1 VESAG
6 IQESDAKSLA
16 GLSSVYQAAASQV
29 SLSKRRG
36 DVAEVARLNTTVG
49 QPAYRAFDTRLSAL
63 LGAAAQ
69 SSEGGVVV
77 TFVLSLVTVMAAGI
91 VVVLLAGFARRR
103 RPHLLHATAAAGEL
117 AEVVR
122 VTAESEVSFRSL
134 FEENPQPMF
143 VWNPEGYDPARDHWQ
158 LLSVNKAALALYG
171 YPRDEFLVLSPSQLW
186 EAESRAMSSPE
197 LAAAAAGRLHFE
209 NIRHRTRAGDVLDV
223 EIDLRE
229 ATFAGGSAK
238 LVCTRDVTARMHLQ
252 NELEHQAFHD
262 ALTGLPNRLLFND
275 RLQHAHQRLQRQA
288 GRYAVLML
296 DLDNFKSVNDS
307 LGHGAGD
314 ALLVDV
320 AKRLT
325 GAMRPGD
332 TTARLGGDEF
342 AILLEDLTDD
352 AGATTASGRL
362 RDALSATFSVGG
374 RELTVT
380 GTIGIASSTGA
391 GIAADVVRNADV
403 ALYVGKAAGKNRHDT
418 FSDDMHA
425 AVMERVTLEQDL
437 REGIRRGE
445 LMLHYQP
452 KVDAVS
458 GQLRG
463 VEALVRWNHPTRGL
477 LLPDAFIPLA
487 EQSGLVTDLDHWV
500 LQTACHQA
508 QAWSASG
515 ATPIPVAVNVSARD
529 LTAVPF
535 LTRLQSVLAETGIDP
550 RLLELEI
557 TESAAI
563 SRHSDTVQLLQGVRD
578 LGVRI
583 AIDDFGTGYS
593 ALSRL
598 QGFPLDTLK
607 IDLSFVRAIDGPG
620 TEAPIV
626 DAMIAMGRRLGLVVV
641 AEGVETEAQRDYL
654 AERGCFQLQGYLI
667 SRPIGAP
674 QLEELMRP
682 SADPPAVEEVLSI
695 LQLPAASTA
704 A

>member
-1 VESAG
+1 
-6 IQESDAKSLA
+6 
-16 GLSSVYQAAASQV
+16 
-29 SLSKRRG
+29 
-36 DVAEVARLNTTVG
+36 
-49 QPAYRAFDTRLSAL
+49 
-63 LGAAAQ
+63 
-69 SSEGGVVV
+69 
-77 TFVLSLVTVMAAGI
+77 M
-91 VVVLLAGFARRR
+91 
-103 RPHLLHATAAAGEL
+103 
-117 AEVVR
+117 
-122 VTAESEVSFRSL
+122 
-134 FEENPQPMF
+134 
-143 VWNPEGYDPARDHWQ
+143 
-158 LLSVNKAALALYG
+158 
-171 YPRDEFLVLSPSQLW
+171 
-186 EAESRAMSSPE
+186 
-197 LAAAAAGRLHFE
+197 
-209 NIRHRTRAGDVLDV
+209 
-223 EIDLRE
+223 
-229 ATFAGGSAK
+229 
-238 LVCTRDVTARMHLQ
+238 
-252 NELEHQAFHD
+252 
-262 ALTGLPNRLLFND
+262 
-275 RLQHAHQRLQRQA
+275 
-288 GRYAVLML
+288 
-296 DLDNFKSVNDS
+296 
-307 LGHGAGD
+307 
-314 ALLVDV
+314 
-320 AKRLT
+320 
-325 GAMRPGD
+325 
-332 TTARLGGDEF
+332 
-342 AILLEDLTDD
+342 
-352 AGATTASGRL
+352 
-362 RDALSATFSVGG
+362 
-374 RELTVT
+374 TVT